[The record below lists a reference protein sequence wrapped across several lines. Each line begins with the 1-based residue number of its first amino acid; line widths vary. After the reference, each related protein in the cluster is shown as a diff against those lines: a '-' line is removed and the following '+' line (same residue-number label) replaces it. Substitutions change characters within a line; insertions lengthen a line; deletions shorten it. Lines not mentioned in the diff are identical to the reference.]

1 MDIVTGHIAVII
13 SIAILIS
20 FVILAIVKRPQV
32 KLFVKIAST
41 TMAVTTVIALYFALE
56 TMYGWPWKTTFPTG
70 KYTYISHTIN
80 SDETEIYIWLID
92 RNETNE
98 YAFWQKWLIN
108 DRQPRNISV
117 VYDEMLHEQLQKIQ
131 SMASGQPYPVELKS
145 LKLEEMKKGE
155 NSRSDEQLN
164 YILPDVS
171 IQAK

>member
-1 MDIVTGHIAVII
+1 MDIVTGQIAVSI
-13 SIAILIS
+13 SIAIRIS
-20 FVILAIVKRPQV
+20 CVILAIVNRPQV
-32 KLFVKIAST
+32 ELFVKIAST

-70 KYTYISHTIN
+70 KYTYISHTV
-80 SDETEIYIWLID
+80 SADEEEIYIWLID

-145 LKLEEMKKGE
+145 LKLEEMKQGE